1 MGPLRNPKVSVSV
14 CVHDVS
20 SVCVLLSSLVPYF
33 VKRPA

>member
-1 MGPLRNPKVSVSV
+1 VR
-14 CVHDVS
+14 DVS